1 MKKYRHRLDAMQNE
15 QDLEVT
21 IKSRLNINEN
31 AGLNIRVMK
40 CFYCQTSGLSDKQ
53 AVRLVEHL
61 NVGGVSQEDRVA
73 QGYHIHVV
81 KFNPKIT

>member
-1 MKKYRHRLDAMQNE
+1 MLVRKSEQSEYTMKKYGHRFDAIQNE

-40 CFYCQTSGLSDKQ
+40 CFNCQTSG
-53 AVRLVEHL
+53 V
-61 NVGGVSQEDRVA
+61 VG
-73 QGYHIHVV
+73 
-81 KFNPKIT
+81 

>member
-1 MKKYRHRLDAMQNE
+1 MLVRKSDEKREYTMKKYRHRLDAIQNE

-40 CFYCQTSGLSDKQ
+40 CFNCQTSG
-53 AVRLVEHL
+53 V
-61 NVGGVSQEDRVA
+61 VG
-73 QGYHIHVV
+73 
-81 KFNPKIT
+81 